1 MQKTQLKGFTII
13 EVVLV
18 LAIAGLIFL
27 MVFLAFPALQKN
39 QRDAQ
44 RRQDA
49 SAFISQLQSYRT
61 DHKGKLPANVQTD
74 FVDIYLKD
82 WKDPLTGAVYAKAA
96 DLNDAKTG
104 DAGKWFYQPATLCP
118 DTGGV
123 AKANNAALTMRLESG
138 FTCQDL

>member
-1 MQKTQLKGFTII
+1 MRKTQLKGFTII

-49 SAFISQLQSYRT
+49 GQFISQLQSYRT
-61 DHKGKLPANVQTD
+61 DNKGRLPTNVDT
-74 FVDIYLKD
+74 FVDRYLPD
-82 WKDPLTGAVYAKAA
+82 WKDPITQAEYPRDAALNDPGDWTWASGRACDAAVTGAARA
-96 DLNDAKTG
+96 
-104 DAGKWFYQPATLCP
+104 FIR
-118 DTGGV
+118 
-123 AKANNAALTMRLESG
+123 MRLETG
-138 FTCQDL
+138 ETCQDL